1 MAYRAVEHH
10 RSDDRTKLSLLGGFV
25 LIVLVIVSIGLIY
38 FGAIGWFIAS
48 QMARAHGR
56 NLEIVSWTFLGM
68 MAGVVAL
75 LMSVVWKVIG
85 IWRG

>member
-1 MAYRAVEHH
+1 M
-10 RSDDRTKLSLLGGFV
+10 
-25 LIVLVIVSIGLIY
+25 IVLVIVSIGLIY